1 MKEQEI
7 LNRFLERIASAQTEK
22 ELNILLQE
30 IIDSFV
36 AGHIQEEGKL
46 LADIAEARMDD
57 LRKLKHVESILDN
70 AKEIINM

>member
-46 LADIAEARMDD
+46 LADIR
-57 LRKLKHVESILDN
+57 S
-70 AKEIINM
+70 